1 MMIPLIRSVLE
12 KKITK
17 KRKLKDTINPLQLLI
32 FTVVLDGS
40 LCVRYF
46 IYLKFAP
53 VSLSITTSLAQLN
66 KKIG

>member
-17 KRKLKDTINPLQLLI
+17 KRKLKNTINLLQLLI

-40 LCVRYF
+40 L
-46 IYLKFAP
+46 
-53 VSLSITTSLAQLN
+53 
-66 KKIG
+66 

>member
-12 KKITK
+12 KKKTK

-40 LCVRYF
+40 L
-46 IYLKFAP
+46 
-53 VSLSITTSLAQLN
+53 
-66 KKIG
+66 